1 MSGIGSLTG
10 WDRSHLIWASSM
22 GIEML
27 IKHHTEIERV
37 AERFCTNDINVAL
50 YDIFEKGLQEML
62 DMCDMDDKLSETEA
76 QMQNP
81 MNGIVTSFRG
91 GL

>member
-27 IKHHTEIERV
+27 IKYHTEIERV
-37 AERFCTNDINVAL
+37 AERFSANDMNAAM
-50 YDIFEKGLQEML
+50 YDIFEKGLQEYL
-62 DMCDMDDKLSETEA
+62 DMCDMDDKMSEEESRMPNIPT
-76 QMQNP
+76 
-81 MNGIVTSFRG
+81 GKG
-91 GL
+91 GSL